1 MDNRSVSG
9 TVTTRT
15 IHPSMKA
22 VWPAYVLTALI
33 YFAAVWSYF
42 AYNRSQPDNQ
52 APGWILAIPLVLFL
66 LPLRMHLERRS
77 ITLRFEDGDH
87 LTLER
92 GFFSTTRRTVDMAKI
107 QDVTVRQTFG
117 QRLMGVGDLV
127 LESAGESGS
136 MSIENVDRPREIA
149 DTIIAGSK
157 KSANERARG
166 GF

>member
-1 MDNRSVSG
+1 MTERMSG
-9 TVTTRT
+9 VRT

-22 VWPAYVLTALI
+22 VWPAYIIAAIL
-33 YFAAVWSYF
+33 YFTAVWAYF
-42 AYNRSQPDNQ
+42 HYEDENPR
-52 APGWILAIPLVLFL
+52 WLLALPLVVFL
-66 LPLRMHLERRS
+66 VPLRMHLLRRVV
-77 ITLRFEDGDH
+77 TLRFEDGDH

-92 GFFSTTRRTVDMAKI
+92 GFLSRTRRTVDMAKI

-127 LESAGESGS
+127 LESAGESGA
-136 MSIENVDRPREIA
+136 MGIENVDSPREIA